1 MKKEELEKECDQRN
15 LFHSISF
22 KKKPNKQDYLDALV
36 SHMKGVTRVPGLLFN
51 CITITMAL
59 SCLRFYEVFATEPL
73 HDLKN
78 HIQNVFDE
86 LPTILKGKSK
96 DIFLKAKSETIDR
109 KDVKRGCDY
118 RQALIMITYMMRGK
132 CSDVVYD
139 LLLSLCQISKIAY
152 QRAGRRTEKV
162 VLRLYNLCYKHGVL
176 CTEIF
181 KTTRILTN
189 RKIFG
194 IYFHALVTH
203 FAETFRLIPLSS
215 VHVESEE
222 RYFGAINSIS
232 KRTSDRKAPHI
243 ISNSIL
249 RLQAQKQQRKP
260 NIREEESIVSKAAH
274 LLPEEEN
281 TVFDSTWIR
290 RPDFVYH
297 LQRIPDYVKPGENVW
312 WHLEG
317 TSIVFKDGHNE
328 ADSQDPGPKL
338 MNFYDYTFPEMQRH
352 LRNIWLDCLGSLDT
366 LKIPID
372 KIKQYDQ
379 SGNLVSLHQFKP
391 WFQDNEVYYTSED
404 EQVSNTPDLQET
416 TEPHVEDID
425 FSNDHDE
432 EERAELHAT
441 RTSEPQLDNAICQT
455 SDSGYD
461 SLLADCSNVTT
472 ACTDAPL
479 STSLAMHV
487 LKALP
492 DETDLVRR
500 FDALRLQSRMQG
512 TTPEYLQAEAVIQQR
527 VLKRKSLLNEKLR
540 QWEID
545 FYEANK
551 HDPIK
556 EDYVSGGIWQSYN
569 NLQHCKKLLK
579 LWDITL

>member
-1 MKKEELEKECDQRN
+1 M
-15 LFHSISF
+15 
-22 KKKPNKQDYLDALV
+22 
-36 SHMKGVTRVPGLLFN
+36 
-51 CITITMAL
+51 
-59 SCLRFYEVFATEPL
+59 
-73 HDLKN
+73 
-78 HIQNVFDE
+78 
-86 LPTILKGKSK
+86 
-96 DIFLKAKSETIDR
+96 
-109 KDVKRGCDY
+109 
-118 RQALIMITYMMRGK
+118 
-132 CSDVVYD
+132 
-139 LLLSLCQISKIAY
+139 
-152 QRAGRRTEKV
+152 
-162 VLRLYNLCYKHGVL
+162 
-176 CTEIF
+176 
-181 KTTRILTN
+181 
-189 RKIFG
+189 
-194 IYFHALVTH
+194 
-203 FAETFRLIPLSS
+203 
-215 VHVESEE
+215 
-222 RYFGAINSIS
+222 
-232 KRTSDRKAPHI
+232 
-243 ISNSIL
+243 
-249 RLQAQKQQRKP
+249 
-260 NIREEESIVSKAAH
+260 
-274 LLPEEEN
+274 
-281 TVFDSTWIR
+281 
-290 RPDFVYH
+290 
-297 LQRIPDYVKPGENVW
+297 
-312 WHLEG
+312 
-317 TSIVFKDGHNE
+317 
-328 ADSQDPGPKL
+328 
-338 MNFYDYTFPEMQRH
+338 
-352 LRNIWLDCLGSLDT
+352 DT